1 MGNESD
7 TPGKNIRRHL
17 TPQQQLVL
25 FMALGGVNNLTHL
38 TTMCVGRSPEEWE
51 SAVRK
56 MIQKLTQT
64 IMEITGIPEGS
75 LPQHPDAWLRW
86 VRQASEEYGA
96 GGGGQG

>member
-1 MGNESD
+1 MGNENN
-7 TPGKNIRRHL
+7 TPGNNIRRHL
-17 TPQQQLVL
+17 TAQQQLAL

-38 TTMCVGRSPEEWE
+38 TTVCAGHSTEEWE
-51 SAVRK
+51 GAVRK

-86 VRQASEEYGA
+86 VRQASSEYGA
-96 GGGGQG
+96 GEGGQG